1 MDPRIRLP
9 EKMFRA
15 TSTTTNTAEP
25 RPAASVVMLRDG
37 AAGLEVHLLMR
48 SPTMDFAGGRPVFP
62 GGRVD
67 GGDAEPISDW
77 TGPSPEQ
84 WGEDLGIGPDSA
96 RAVVCAAVRETFEES
111 GVLLASPTNGSQLRN
126 LDSDD
131 WREDRESLSQH
142 RLGLAEL
149 LRRRGLTLRS
159 DWLKPWSVWITPEFE
174 PRRFH
179 TWFLVARCP
188 DDQVTLG
195 VSRESTAGLWMNV
208 EQAIRQ
214 ADDKRLPLLPPQY
227 CTCLELYRFRGVDQV
242 LDSDRVVPTIRPRAV
257 CDDEGMYLALPDDLV
272 ELGLRAQLQMYPAA
286 GEAR

>member
-9 EKMFRA
+9 EQMVRA
-15 TSTTTNTAEP
+15 ASTTTNTTEP
-25 RPAASVVMLRDG
+25 QPAASVVMLRDG

-48 SPTMDFAGGRPVFP
+48 APTMAFAGGRPVFP

-67 GGDAEPISDW
+67 AADAEPISDW
-77 TGPSPEQ
+77 TGPSPDQ
-84 WGEDLGIGPDSA
+84 WGLDLGTGPDIA
-96 RAVVCAAVRETFEES
+96 RAIVCAAVRETFEES
-111 GVLLASPTNGSQLRN
+111 GVLLASPVNGSRLRN

-131 WREDRESLSQH
+131 WREDRESLARH
-142 RLGLAEL
+142 RLSLAEL

-188 DDQVTLG
+188 DDQVVLG
-195 VSRESTAGLWMNV
+195 VSRESTTSVWLGV
-208 EQAIRQ
+208 EQAIRD
-214 ADDKRLPLLPPQY
+214 ADGKRLPLLPPQY
-227 CTCLELYRFRGVDQV
+227 CICLELHRFAGVDQV
-242 LDSDRVVPTIRPRAV
+242 LDSGRVVPTIRPWAV
-257 CDDEGMYLALPDDLV
+257 SDDEGMYLELPEDLV
-272 ELGLRAQLQMYPAA
+272 ELGLRTQLQMYPAA